1 MLTLRN
7 YAIEPESLIQSQ
19 HGINVAF
26 IESQCPKVTA
36 IAHIHSSIEFLYFTR
51 GEFKVTVNEESFLLN
66 EGDLILFPK
75 YSIHSATA
83 LSDSGGS
90 YYVFQV
96 HPTIIKDIV
105 EPERED
111 SFQFFFSLDN
121 VVANLIWR
129 KAALEESGFML
140 LIQDIIKEYDSND
153 YFSAASQKLSLFR
166 LLLAIIRNPQKR
178 TAEAFDKVK
187 IGTFSISY
195 VHKAYEYI
203 NANYA
208 NDISAE
214 DFANSLNISYKYF
227 LDCFSRATGEGFKAY
242 LNKTRIKHAKSK
254 LINSNASISEVGSAV
269 GYNSTSYFIL
279 EFKKQTGMTPLQ
291 YVKKYRDKGVEF

>member
-1 MLTLRN
+1 MRN
-7 YAIEPESLIQSQ
+7 YTIEPESIIQSQ
-19 HGINVAF
+19 NGINVVF
-26 IESQCPKVTA
+26 IETQSPAITA

-51 GEFKVTVNEESFLLN
+51 GEFKVTINEESFLLH
-66 EGDLILFPK
+66 EGDLVLFPK
-75 YSIHSATA
+75 NSIHSATA
-83 LSDSGGS
+83 LSDDGGS

-105 EPERED
+105 EPEKED

-121 VVANLIWR
+121 AVASFIWR
-129 KAALEESGFML
+129 KTVLEEGGLVF
-140 LIQDIIKEYDSND
+140 LIQDIIKEYNSYD
-153 YFSAASQKLSLFR
+153 YFSAAAQKLSLFR
-166 LLLAIIRNPQKR
+166 LLLAIIRNPQEK
-178 TAEAFDKVK
+178 TVGVFDKVK
-187 IGTFSISY
+187 TGTYSISY

-203 NANYA
+203 NTNYSSE
-208 NDISAE
+208 ISAE
-214 DFANSLNISYKYF
+214 DLANSLNISYKYF
-227 LDCFSRATGEGFKAY
+227 LDCFSRITGESFKAY

-254 LINSNASISEVGSAV
+254 LINSSATVSEVGSAV